1 MREWD
6 PNLSKIFDVHI
17 NFSILG
23 CLAVDAGVNK
33 EIRFLP
39 NLRGK
44 PFHDI
49 KGWIL
54 RTSFWKKSSL
64 LQILWARRI
73 SARISRQSLIS

>member
-1 MREWD
+1 MRERD

-33 EIRFLP
+33 EISFPP

-49 KGWIL
+49 
-54 RTSFWKKSSL
+54 
-64 LQILWARRI
+64 
-73 SARISRQSLIS
+73 